1 MADKTQ
7 FLSPEQLAKNR
18 EEFLQILRDNVKRDG
33 VEDLIHYLE
42 NNDFFT
48 APSSTRFHGN
58 YEGGLCEHSLNVY
71 DCLVALHQ
79 KYEKFEY
86 TDETLA
92 IAALMHDLCKC
103 LTYKKQ
109 PAFRKDADGR
119 WEQYMSYKFDEVF
132 PGGHGE
138 KSCFISSV
146 DIIKEVARRLG
157 WNGEKDDKS
166 RKFLSDL
173 KDLSTQYSD
182 APLEYLTKEFNRVKD
197 HDNVMLFMHI
207 REPEE
212 IQRAK
217 ERFGA
222 LTLLIKRPGYEP
234 IQSNHADRDVDQF
247 DYDYTIV
254 NNGTMQDLEQQASDF
269 IEKVKGGYFD
279 KRREEV
285 K

>member
-18 EEFLQILRDNVKRDG
+18 KEFLQILRDNVKRDG

-132 PGGHGE
+132 PGAMARNRA
-138 KSCFISSV
+138 SSF
-146 DIIKEVARRLG
+146 
-157 WNGEKDDKS
+157 S
-166 RKFLSDL
+166 S
-173 KDLSTQYSD
+173 S
-182 APLEYLTKEFNRVKD
+182 
-197 HDNVMLFMHI
+197 
-207 REPEE
+207 
-212 IQRAK
+212 
-217 ERFGA
+217 
-222 LTLLIKRPGYEP
+222 
-234 IQSNHADRDVDQF
+234 
-247 DYDYTIV
+247 
-254 NNGTMQDLEQQASDF
+254 
-269 IEKVKGGYFD
+269 
-279 KRREEV
+279 
-285 K
+285 